1 MGYLQKAKTN
11 RIIKC
16 VQTNVLHSSMN
27 TSIGVG
33 ILMSMIYINITYLL
47 SFASRCCVTY
57 SLLRQRMCCECIIR
71 FKDWS
76 QCKRQKDILS
86 GHGPVLM
93 ANRVFLELTF

>member
-33 ILMSMIYINITYLL
+33 ILMSIIYISTLHICYLL
-47 SFASRCCVTY
+47 LLGVVSLIPYSGNICVVNA
-57 SLLRQRMCCECIIR
+57 L
-71 FKDWS
+71 
-76 QCKRQKDILS
+76 
-86 GHGPVLM
+86 
-93 ANRVFLELTF
+93 